1 MAKVIPMGKPR
12 GDTAPPL
19 AKYGDVLSVADVCEL
34 TGWCG
39 RVVREYCGSGKIP
52 AVKIGSRWV
61 IPKQKLIEAMGLGV
75 A

>member
-1 MAKVIPMGKPR
+1 MAKVIRMGKPR

-34 TGWCG
+34 TGWCA

-61 IPKQKLIEAMGLGV
+61 IPKKRLIEALRLG
-75 A
+75 AA